1 MMIIIFMNNDVL
13 KKLLNGLI
21 INNKIKIIEMKQDKQ
36 IVFVDANCI

>member
-1 MMIIIFMNNDVL
+1 MNNDVL